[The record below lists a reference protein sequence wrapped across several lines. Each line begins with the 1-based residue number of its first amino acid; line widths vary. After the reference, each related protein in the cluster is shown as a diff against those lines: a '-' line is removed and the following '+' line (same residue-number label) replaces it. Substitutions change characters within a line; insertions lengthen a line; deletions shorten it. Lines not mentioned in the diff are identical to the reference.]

1 MEGMNYSYERCR
13 VAVIKKNWMC
23 VNCWLLRMTG
33 EFYQWW
39 QQWQGKSHFKKTFAQ
54 LWLYVRLAKYTTT
67 GLVCV
72 PQGQMQRT
80 KDFLLF
86 THVVVKTSDAVIS
99 HFCIADDHTGLFLS
113 ACRTSS
119 TLFYLFQPIKYFVV
133 DVALAA
139 RTFVQT
145 NTICMRAKCQC
156 NRNYFI
162 QWRKSLIYFP
172 LWSLFCLLPGN
183 KDTYQGKCVLR
194 LSLSTK

>member
-1 MEGMNYSYERCR
+1 MTRKKSLENKLLPSCDFMFGWRSTLQRDWFARRKIKCR
-13 VAVIKKNWMC
+13 ELKI
-23 VNCWLLRMTG
+23 
-33 EFYQWW
+33 Y
-39 QQWQGKSHFKKTFAQ
+39 
-54 LWLYVRLAKYTTT
+54 
-67 GLVCV
+67 
-72 PQGQMQRT
+72 
-80 KDFLLF
+80 LLF
-86 THVVVKTSDAVIS
+86 THVKTSNAVIS
-99 HFCIADDHTGLFLS
+99 HCCDADDHTGLFLS

-119 TLFYLFQPIKYFVV
+119 TLFYLIQPMKYFLV

-145 NTICMRAKCQC
+145 NIICMRAKCQC

-194 LSLSTK
+194 LSLGTK